1 MNKGATFIFGIVLG
15 AAAGIAVSWKYFK
28 DKYEKIAKEEIDS
41 VIEKFTDMKKTK
53 SDQPKKEQNKATES
67 ELNELATLVHDEG
80 YFNYA
85 DIDSGEEE
93 DEDEEN
99 TQKPYVIAPSEFGE
113 ADDYEVISL
122 YYYADGVLTDS
133 FDEIIVDV
141 DAIVGKESLNHFGEY
156 EDDSVFVR
164 NDRLKAD
171 YEILLDVRTWSQ
183 ALEDR
188 AHHMED

>member
-1 MNKGATFIFGIVLG
+1 MSKGATFIFGIVLG
-15 AAAGIAVSWKYFK
+15 AAAGVAVSWKYFK
-28 DKYEKIAKEEIDS
+28 DKYEKLAKEEIDS
-41 VIEKFTDMKKTK
+41 VIEKFTDMKKPK
-53 SDQPKKEQNKATES
+53 PDQPKKEQNKATES

-85 DIDSGEEE
+85 DIDSDEEE
-93 DEDEEN
+93 DEEN
-99 TQKPYVIAPSEFGE
+99 MPKPYVITPSEFGE

-122 YYYADGVLTDS
+122 CYYADGVLTDS

-171 YEILLDVRTWSQ
+171 YEILLDVRTWKQ
-183 ALEDR
+183 VLEER
-188 AHHMED
+188 AHQTED